1 MFTEMHKSGS
11 WVREVVAI
19 LCGGMV
25 AVPLYLLFVVSLKG
39 QVEMTRSPL
48 SLPQAPAW
56 SNYTRAYTEALLGQ
70 AFMSGVSVVL
80 ISLLF
85 IVVAGSLA
93 AYVLVRRSGGLSNA
107 LFFVVVAGM
116 VIPFQLGMIPLY
128 QMMAKAGLV
137 GSVWSLVVFYSGVQ
151 MPFTVFLY
159 AGFIRAMPLAFE
171 EAARMDGASS
181 WQMYRLVVFPMLRP
195 ITITVVVLNGVF
207 IWNDFL
213 TPLLYLSG
221 SEYQTIPVAVY
232 AFVGQYAS
240 DWGLVFAGLVI
251 AAIPVLTAYL
261 FLQRHLIAGFA
272 GGIKG

>member
-1 MFTEMHKSGS
+1 MSTDLHRLGP
-11 WVREVVAI
+11 WTRELAAVLSTGV
-19 LCGGMV
+19 V
-25 AVPLYLLFVVSLKG
+25 AVPLYLLFVLSLKD
-39 QVEMTRSPL
+39 QAEMTRQPL
-48 SLPQAPAW
+48 ALPTAPVW
-56 SNYTRAYTEALLGQ
+56 SNYSRAYAEALLGD
-70 AFMSGVSVVL
+70 AFMSSVAVVL
-80 ISLLF
+80 LSLIF
-85 IVVAGSLA
+85 IVLAGSLG
-93 AYVLVRRSGGLSNA
+93 AYVLVRRGSRLSNA
-107 LFFVVVAGM
+107 IFFVVVAGM

-128 QMMAKAGLV
+128 QAMAKAELV
-137 GSVWSLVVFYSGVQ
+137 GSIWSLVVFYSGVQ

-171 EAARMDGASS
+171 EAARMDGASG
-181 WQMYRLVVFPMLRP
+181 WQVFRLVVFPMLRP

-221 SEYQTIPVAVY
+221 SESQTIPVAVY
-232 AFVGQYAS
+232 AFVGQYAT
-240 DWGLVFAGLVI
+240 DWGLVFAGLVL

>member
-1 MFTEMHKSGS
+1 MFTEIRRLGPWSK
-11 WVREVVAI
+11 EIVAI
-19 LCGGMV
+19 VSAATV
-25 AVPLYLLFVVSLKG
+25 AVPLYLLLVLSLKE
-39 QVEMTRSPL
+39 QTEMTRQPM
-48 SLPQAPAW
+48 SLPANPAW
-56 SNYTRAYTEALLGQ
+56 GNYTRAYTEALLGQ
-70 AFMSGVSVVL
+70 AFMSSVAVVL
-80 ISLLF
+80 LSLMF
-85 IVVAGSLA
+85 IVVAGSLG
-93 AYVLVRRSGGLSNA
+93 AYVLVRRSSRLSNA
-107 LFFVVVAGM
+107 LFFVIVAGM

-128 QMMAKAGLV
+128 QMMARAELV

-151 MPFTVFLY
+151 MPFTIFLY

-181 WQMYRLVVFPMLRP
+181 WQMFRLVVFPMLRP

-213 TPLLYLSG
+213 TPLLYLRG
-221 SEYQTIPVAVY
+221 SDNQTIPVAVY

-240 DWGLVFAGLVI
+240 DWGLVFAGLVL

-261 FLQRHLIAGFA
+261 LLQRHLIAGFA